1 MSITLVHDFHT
12 QTSTVQNVCPGVED
26 TTLTVDDRLVEV
38 ESVKV
43 ECHGANTKSSE
54 PDADNSHAARKKCRE
69 RELLK
74 DAYWKIRRPK

>member
-12 QTSTVQNVCPGVED
+12 QTCTVQNVCPSVED
-26 TTLTVDDRLVEV
+26 VSLVILDGLIEV

-54 PDADNSHAARKKCRE
+54 PDADN
-69 RELLK
+69 
-74 DAYWKIRRPK
+74 RPRSEEEVQRA

>member
-1 MSITLVHDFHT
+1 MSITLVHDFHA
-12 QTSTVQNVCPGVED
+12 QTSAVQHVCPGVED
-26 TTLTVDDRLVEV
+26 TSLTVEDRLVEV

>member
-1 MSITLVHDFHT
+1 MSVTLVHNFHT
-12 QTSTVQNVCPGVED
+12 QTCTVQNVCPGVED
-26 TTLTVDDRLVEV
+26 TTLTVEDRLVEV
-38 ESVKV
+38 EPVKV

-54 PDADNSHAARKKCRE
+54 PDADNSHAARKKCKE